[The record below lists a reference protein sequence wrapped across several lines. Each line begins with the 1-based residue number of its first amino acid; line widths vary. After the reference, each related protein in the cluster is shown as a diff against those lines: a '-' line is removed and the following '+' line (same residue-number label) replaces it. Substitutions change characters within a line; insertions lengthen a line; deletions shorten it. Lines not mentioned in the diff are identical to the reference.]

1 MAKLL
6 EYPFTKKS
14 IASLRRGDEV
24 SLTGVVYTARDQA
37 HKRLVALIERGKT
50 LPFDLRNQI
59 IYYCGPNPAAPGRA
73 IGSCGPTTSQRM
85 DGFTP
90 VLLEY
95 GLMGMIGKGE
105 RSADVVA
112 AIKNIKGY
120 ILSPMPGA
128 EHYYRNM

>member
-50 LPFDLRNQI
+50 LPFDLRNH
-59 IYYCGPNPAAPGRA
+59 
-73 IGSCGPTTSQRM
+73 
-85 DGFTP
+85 
-90 VLLEY
+90 LL
-95 GLMGMIGKGE
+95 
-105 RSADVVA
+105 
-112 AIKNIKGY
+112 
-120 ILSPMPGA
+120 
-128 EHYYRNM
+128 